1 MTAGATQP
9 EHLMQDGRLDT
20 LASPRALGRFLLLG
34 LGVWLHAAD
43 TLVTATLAP
52 DIVAELDGVAYVNW
66 TISLYEVGAIV
77 AGAATA
83 LWCVRFGNR
92 RVFMLG
98 TVSYGGGCALGA
110 LAPNMAVLLGARLL
124 QGMAGGMLLTL
135 CYIAIESWFAQ
146 PLWNR
151 LFGIVAAI
159 WGAGALLGPL
169 IGGAFAGAHAWRGA
183 FWAFAAQAAVL
194 CLLAYAF
201 LPVAGQAQAARA
213 HAPRARSPG
222 ARAPG
227 DAWPWRPLLL
237 LTAATLLI
245 AMAGATNRLGLGIG
259 GCAVGATLLYIAAR
273 LDRTA
278 VSRLLPAQ
286 LLDVEHPVGAGL
298 LLVFALSVGTTGFWA
313 YGPLLLKILFGT
325 PSLVTAYILAGEGI
339 AWTLATL
346 AVGSATPA
354 ADAALIR
361 GGTLG
366 VVVGAGGFAFAVP
379 SGSFVGMVICGLLQ
393 GAGFGLCWPA
403 IVQRIVRCSALTDQ
417 SHASGAA
424 STIQRIGYAVGTAAV
439 GIAANLSGLADGIS
453 AAAAKTAGFWVFAAF
468 IPVLAIGLMSAWRF
482 TRPIAAR

>member
-1 MTAGATQP
+1 
-9 EHLMQDGRLDT
+9 MQDGRLDT

-52 DIVAELDGVAYVNW
+52 AIVADLDGVTYVNW

-83 LWCVRFGNR
+83 LGCVRFSTR
-92 RVFMLG
+92 RVFIHG
-98 TVSYGGGCALGA
+98 TVLYCGGCAFGA

-124 QGMAGGMLLTL
+124 QGMAGGILLTL

-194 CLLAYAF
+194 CALAYVW
-201 LPVAGQAQAARA
+201 LPRAAQA
-213 HAPRARSPG
+213 HAPRALAAG
-222 ARAPG
+222 G
-227 DAWPWRPLLL
+227 TWPWRPLLL

-245 AMAGATNRLGLGIG
+245 ATAGVTNRLGLTIG

-278 VSRLLPAQ
+278 ATRLLPAE
-286 LLDVEHPVGAGL
+286 LLHVEHPVGAGL

-325 PSLVTAYILAGEGI
+325 PSLVTGYILAGEGI

-403 IVQRIVRCSALTDQ
+403 VVQRIVRFSALTEQ
-417 SHASGAA
+417 TQASGAA

-453 AAAAKTAGFWVFAAF
+453 AATAKTAGFWVFAAF
-468 IPVLAIGLMSAWRF
+468 IPVLGIGVASAWRF
-482 TRPIAAR
+482 TGRDTCPLAEPG

>member
-1 MTAGATQP
+1 
-9 EHLMQDGRLDT
+9 MQVGRLDT

-52 DIVAELDGVAYVNW
+52 DIVADLDGVAYVNW

-77 AGAATA
+77 AGAATG

-98 TVSYGGGCALGA
+98 TVLYGGGCAFGA
-110 LAPNMAVLLGARLL
+110 IAPNMAVLLGARLL

-146 PLWNR
+146 RLWNR

-194 CLLAYAF
+194 YALAYAW
-201 LPVAGQAQAARA
+201 LPRAAQA
-213 HAPRARSPG
+213 HAPRALASG
-222 ARAPG
+222 G
-227 DAWPWRPLLL
+227 AWPWQPLLL

-245 AMAGATNRLGLGIG
+245 ATAGATNRLGLGIG

-325 PSLVTAYILAGEGI
+325 PSLVTGYILAGEGI

-361 GGTLG
+361 GGTLC
-366 VVVGAGGFAFAVP
+366 VLVGAGGFAFAVP
-379 SGSFVGMVICGLLQ
+379 SGSFVGMVVCGLLQ

-403 IVQRIVRCSALTDQ
+403 IVQRIVRFSALSEQ
-417 SHASGAA
+417 SQASGSA

-468 IPVLAIGLMSAWRF
+468 IPVLAVGLASAWRF
-482 TRPIAAR
+482 TGREACTASSKFR

>member
-1 MTAGATQP
+1 
-9 EHLMQDGRLDT
+9 
-20 LASPRALGRFLLLG
+20 
-34 LGVWLHAAD
+34 
-43 TLVTATLAP
+43 
-52 DIVAELDGVAYVNW
+52 
-66 TISLYEVGAIV
+66 
-77 AGAATA
+77 
-83 LWCVRFGNR
+83 
-92 RVFMLG
+92 
-98 TVSYGGGCALGA
+98 
-110 LAPNMAVLLGARLL
+110 
-124 QGMAGGMLLTL
+124 
-135 CYIAIESWFAQ
+135 
-146 PLWNR
+146 LWNR

-194 CLLAYAF
+194 CALAYVW
-201 LPVAGQAQAARA
+201 LPRAAQA
-213 HAPRARSPG
+213 HAPRAL
-222 ARAPG
+222 APG
-227 DAWPWRPLLL
+227 DAWPWRSLLL
-237 LTAATLLI
+237 LTMATLLI
-245 AMAGATNRLGLGIG
+245 ATAGVTNRLGLTIG

-278 VSRLLPAQ
+278 ATRLLPAE
-286 LLDVEHPVGAGL
+286 LLHVEHPVGAGL

-325 PSLVTAYILAGEGI
+325 PSLVTGYILAGEGI

-403 IVQRIVRCSALTDQ
+403 VVQRIVRFSALTEQ
-417 SHASGAA
+417 TQASGAA

-453 AAAAKTAGFWVFAAF
+453 AATAKTAGFWVFAAF
-468 IPVLAIGLMSAWRF
+468 IPVLGIGVASAWRF
-482 TRPIAAR
+482 TGRDTCPLAEPG